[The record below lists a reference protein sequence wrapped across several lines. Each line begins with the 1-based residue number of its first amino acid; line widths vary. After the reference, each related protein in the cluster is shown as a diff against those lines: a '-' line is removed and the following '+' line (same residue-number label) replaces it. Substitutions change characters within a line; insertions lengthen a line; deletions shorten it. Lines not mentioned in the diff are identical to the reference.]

1 MARRVTLAE
10 LMTAVLA
17 AVRAAFDGSPFK
29 VWATAPDATA
39 LPAVWPTF
47 DASNTAAGRNAG
59 GVVVVRLVAAL
70 SPQVAAAELAAVC
83 DAHDRLDTLTATQ
96 VGAQIANRSA
106 TLGPVT
112 IGGVDKTALLY
123 DLTIARSL
131 PC

>member
-1 MARRVTLAE
+1 MTLAE
-10 LMTAVLA
+10 IMSAVLA
-17 AVRAAFDGSPFK
+17 AVRDAFDGSPFK
-29 VWATAPDATA
+29 VWATAPDSTA

-59 GVVVVRLVAAL
+59 GVVVVRMVAAIA
-70 SPQVAAAELAAVC
+70 PQVSAAELTAIC

-96 VGAQIANRSA
+96 VGAPIANRSA

-112 IGGVDKTALLY
+112 VGGVDKTALLY